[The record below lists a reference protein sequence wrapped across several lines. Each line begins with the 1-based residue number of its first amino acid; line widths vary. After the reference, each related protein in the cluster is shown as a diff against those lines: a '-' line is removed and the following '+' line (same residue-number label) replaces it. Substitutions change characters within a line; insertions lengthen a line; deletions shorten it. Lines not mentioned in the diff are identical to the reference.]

1 MNLSES
7 VFERSPEYLVRIY
20 GCYRYNKSAHNLR
33 TKVVPRMLFAL
44 RNRGDFFEEEIRMLD
59 INIIRHDLEHTIKQ
73 LNLRNKDFSYL
84 REVFDWDVEL
94 RAIKTKV
101 ESLKADRNANSKLIG
116 KYKRDGKDVT
126 EVMKNIGDI
135 GQEIK
140 DLDNNKSLLDE
151 KILDALLNTPNVPNE
166 GAIQGLTEDD
176 NVEIKK
182 FKEPTSFTFEPK
194 PHWDLGT
201 DLDILDFDRG
211 AKITGSRFTV
221 YKGLGA
227 RLERCLQAFMMDLH
241 SIQHGYTEIIP
252 PYIVNADSLFATG
265 QLPKFADD
273 LFKLEI
279 EDKEY
284 YLNPTAEVPTIN
296 IHRNE
301 IIDGNLLPIKYVSF
315 TTAFRKEAGSAG
327 RDTRGIIRQHQFNKV
342 ELIRFVKPEDGYQML
357 EEMLLHSEKVLQL
370 LELPYRVVEL
380 CTGDLGASM
389 AKTYDIEVW
398 LPSYNA
404 YKEIGSISTAEQYQ
418 ARRANIRFK
427 RDEKSKP
434 EYVHTLNGSGLA
446 IGRTVVAIM
455 ENYQQEDGSIIVPE
469 ILRPYM
475 NCKIIK

>member
-1 MNLSES
+1 
-7 VFERSPEYLVRIY
+7 
-20 GCYRYNKSAHNLR
+20 
-33 TKVVPRMLFAL
+33 
-44 RNRGDFFEEEIRMLD
+44 MLD
-59 INIIRHDLEHTIKQ
+59 IKLIRENLDQTIEQ

-84 REVFDWDVEL
+84 RDVFDWDVRL
-94 RAIKTKV
+94 RQIKTEV
-101 ESLKADRNANSKLIG
+101 ESLKAKRNENSKLIG
-116 KYKRDGKDVT
+116 QYKREGKDVS
-126 EVMKNIGDI
+126 EVMKNIGNI
-135 GQEIK
+135 GDEIK
-140 DLDNNKSLLDE
+140 NLDNLRVELDE
-151 KILDALLNTPNVPNE
+151 KITDALLNTPNVPYP
-166 GAIQGLTEDD
+166 GAVQGLTEDD
-176 NVEIKK
+176 NVEIKT
-182 FKEPTSFTFEPK
+182 FMDPTVFDFEPK
-194 PHWDLGT
+194 PHWDLAT

-227 RLERCLQAFMMDLH
+227 RLERTLQAFMMDLH
-241 SIQHGYTEIIP
+241 AIEHGYTEVIP
-252 PYIVNADSLFATG
+252 PYIVNSDSLYATG

-273 LFKLEI
+273 LFKLEM

-301 IIDGNLLPIKYVSF
+301 ILEGAQLPVKYVSF

-342 ELIRFVKPEDGYQML
+342 ELIRLAKPEEGYQML
-357 EEMLLHSEKVLQL
+357 EEMLKDSERVLQL
-370 LELPYRVVEL
+370 LEIPYRVVEL

-404 YKEIGSISTAEQYQ
+404 YKEIGSISNAEQYQ

-434 EYVHTLNGSGLA
+434 ELVHTLNGSGLA
-446 IGRTVVAIM
+446 VGRTVVAVM
-455 ENYQQEDGSIIVPE
+455 ENYQQADGSILVPKA
-469 ILRPYM
+469 LRPYM
-475 NCKIIK
+475 KCDVIK

>member
-1 MNLSES
+1 
-7 VFERSPEYLVRIY
+7 
-20 GCYRYNKSAHNLR
+20 
-33 TKVVPRMLFAL
+33 MLFAL